1 VGRPA
6 LKREVVVYIIDYY
19 GLALARACKLIRQ
32 VRSTQYVRSRKD
44 PKLALRQ
51 RLRELAHVR
60 TRWGY
65 RRLHILLKR
74 EGWQVGRNQTYRLYC
89 LEQLQL
95 RSYRHKR
102 RKMAVTRE
110 LRHAVTRPNQAWS
123 MDFVADQMADGS
135 KFRMLTILD
144 IYTREALAI
153 EVGVGLRGEH
163 VVAALNRLVVGRSAP
178 AYLRVDNGSEFS
190 GHLLDLW
197 AYHQK
202 TKIDFS
208 RPGKPTDN
216 SFIESFNGSLRDECL
231 NAHWFISLTDAKQ
244 VIETWRLDYNENRP
258 HASLNGLTP
267 MALAREKTNPRP
279 QNSNLDAEN

>member
-6 LKREVVVYIIDYY
+6 LKREVVVYIIDHY

-32 VRSTQYVRSRKD
+32 VRSTQYVRSRKE

-74 EGWQVGRNQTYRLYC
+74 EGWQVGRNQTYRLCC

-153 EVGVGLRGEH
+153 EVGLAC
-163 VVAALNRLVVGRSAP
+163 AASMWWPHGTGWSSAGAHPPICGSTMAASFPATCWTCGPITKKRKSISAGPASRPTTALLNRSTGHCATSASTFI
-178 AYLRVDNGSEFS
+178 G
-190 GHLLDLW
+190 
-197 AYHQK
+197 
-202 TKIDFS
+202 S
-208 RPGKPTDN
+208 RP
-216 SFIESFNGSLRDECL
+216 
-231 NAHWFISLTDAKQ
+231 
-244 VIETWRLDYNENRP
+244 
-258 HASLNGLTP
+258 
-267 MALAREKTNPRP
+267 
-279 QNSNLDAEN
+279 